1 MSSHVFISPGDPAGI
16 GPEITLKSLNNLNET
31 RKFVI
36 AGDIQYLENLSASL
50 KLGFEFIP
58 YGVSKTTSS
67 SKLIE
72 VINIPLQEKPVL
84 GSSSV
89 NNAEYILEVLST
101 CAEHCMDN
109 TNNILVTGPINK
121 ETISASGT
129 DFSGH
134 TEFLAEHAKI
144 VSPLMLMANE
154 KIKIG
159 LATTH
164 VPIKK

>member
-1 MSSHVFISPGDPAGI
+1 
-16 GPEITLKSLNNLNET
+16 
-31 RKFVI
+31 
-36 AGDIQYLENLSASL
+36 
-50 KLGFEFIP
+50 
-58 YGVSKTTSS
+58 
-67 SKLIE
+67 
-72 VINIPLQEKPVL
+72 
-84 GSSSV
+84 
-89 NNAEYILEVLST
+89 
-101 CAEHCMDN
+101 MDN

-164 VPIKK
+164 VPIKKVKREHYWRLNLQQIKSFMFGSKETY